1 VDSRQNQLSGFPTNQ
16 DLTSAAANSE
26 IAVEFAEDEI
36 DEERTA
42 WLDCFLRIIRYT
54 GLPGTLGRLERHME
68 IEPHYEQLSRPGFDY
83 FDFGGRRVSL

>member
-1 VDSRQNQLSGFPTNQ
+1 ME
-16 DLTSAAANSE
+16 SAEAK
-26 IAVEFAEDEI
+26 I

-42 WLDCFLRIIRYT
+42 WLGGFLRIIRYT